1 MWRTIAL
8 YAYYENRSVPFQCG
22 INLNFHFPLHLHNQA
37 ELVYIID
44 GQMHVTIDGQTRLLG
59 AGEAALCFPNCAH
72 SYQTPEASRALI
84 AIFDVNLAG
93 DFSLLF
99 QQKRPL
105 SPFLA
110 ADQVHP
116 DFLYIYPSLCQPQPA
131 RLLKGYMQVILSH
144 FFDRLTL
151 VEEKYN
157 PSTDLT
163 HQALLFVMQHFL
175 EPLSLESVSRQL
187 GVSKYHLSR
196 IFSKRVCTSF
206 NEYVNIL
213 RVNHAQQL
221 LASPGKSVLDVGFE
235 AGFES
240 SSSFFRVFKNLCGV
254 TPNQYRRRLLEAE
267 APASDP
273 SPAS

>member
-1 MWRTIAL
+1 M
-8 YAYYENRSVPFQCG
+8 
-22 INLNFHFPLHLHNQA
+22 
-37 ELVYIID
+37 
-44 GQMHVTIDGQTRLLG
+44 
-59 AGEAALCFPNCAH
+59 
-72 SYQTPEASRALI
+72 I

-116 DFLYIYPSLCQPQPA
+116 DFHYIYPSLCQPQPA

-163 HQALLFVMQHFL
+163 HQALLFVMAA
-175 EPLSLESVSRQL
+175 
-187 GVSKYHLSR
+187 
-196 IFSKRVCTSF
+196 FSGAA
-206 NEYVNIL
+206 L
-213 RVNHAQQL
+213 
-221 LASPGKSVLDVGFE
+221 PGKRLPP
-235 AGFES
+235 AGREQIPP
-240 SSSFFRVFKNLCGV
+240 LAHLL
-254 TPNQYRRRLLEAE
+254 QARLHQF
-267 APASDP
+267 
-273 SPAS
+273 